1 MASMVIVNNPGDWG
15 TVYAPL
21 LHAEWNGWTPTD
33 LIFPFFL
40 FIVGVAIT
48 LSRKAGHPRS
58 IAVRAAKLVGLG
70 LFLSGFPW
78 FNLTTLR
85 LPGVLQRIGL
95 CYLAAALLYW
105 WLQRGSAGREGPV
118 TDGRHAKI
126 IGGVA
131 AALLLGYWAIIM
143 LVPGASGQTGDMT
156 PEGNVGAVLD
166 RAIFGTH
173 LWKKTWDPEGLL
185 STLPAIGTTLL
196 GLLAGLW
203 LRHSRAD
210 GRRLVTGLVV
220 GGLVATVV
228 ALAWSTVFPLNKSLW
243 TSSYAVFTAGLGALL
258 FAFCYA
264 TIDLAGWR
272 RWAHPFVVLGTNAIA
287 LFVLSGLVAR
297 LLGIIKVT
305 GPDGGQMSLQSLIYR
320 QFFVPLASPMNASLL
335 FALAN
340 LAVLYIVLWVM
351 YRRGIF
357 LKV

>member
-1 MASMVIVNNPGDWG
+1 
-15 TVYAPL
+15 
-21 LHAEWNGWTPTD
+21 
-33 LIFPFFL
+33 
-40 FIVGVAIT
+40 
-48 LSRKAGHPRS
+48 
-58 IAVRAAKLVGLG
+58 
-70 LFLSGFPW
+70 
-78 FNLTTLR
+78 
-85 LPGVLQRIGL
+85 
-95 CYLAAALLYW
+95 
-105 WLQRGSAGREGPV
+105 
-118 TDGRHAKI
+118 
-126 IGGVA
+126 
-131 AALLLGYWAIIM
+131 
-143 LVPGASGQTGDMT
+143 
-156 PEGNVGAVLD
+156 VGAVLD

-203 LRHSRAD
+203 LRHSRSD
-210 GRRLVTGLVV
+210 GRRLVIGLLV

-228 ALAWSTVFPLNKSLW
+228 GVAWSTVFPLNKSLW

-264 TIDLAGWR
+264 TIDLMGRR

-297 LLGIIKVT
+297 LLGIIKVS
-305 GPDGGQMSLQSLIYR
+305 GPDGGPVSLQSLIYR

-340 LAVLYIVLWVM
+340 LAVLYVVLWVM